1 VVDAAAAAGASGDAV
16 NCEQQSGDE
25 NSPREGGRAKA
36 NPKVAATAQA
46 LLALLTTAAGNSPT
60 VKEMVIDALAKVA
73 G

>member
-25 NSPREGGRAKA
+25 NSPPASGRAQANTKA
-36 NPKVAATAQA
+36 APNAQA